1 MSDKIPYTYE
11 EYLEL
16 VKQELI
22 KIFGNENEV
31 LHAMEEFSSAIKSRY
46 NRLSYTFSGNV
57 TEEKVKDSILDLVN
71 RIYDFS

>member
-22 KIFGNENEV
+22 KIFENENKT
-31 LHAMEEFSSAIKSRY
+31 LHAMEEFSSAIKTDY
-46 NRLSYTFSGNV
+46 NDLPYTFSGNV
-57 TEEKVKDSILDLVN
+57 TEEKVKYRILDLAN
-71 RIYDFS
+71 RIIDFS